1 MILLLMDLRKLGSSS
16 IMSIISCFFSSKN
29 RNPIYK
35 KKTLLCLSFGN
46 QDVIGLCVG
55 DIGKELKWSRSCFY
69 PNEPLLFYRFFY
81 TSLNPLPSD
90 SSFPSR
96 ANHPNP
102 RYNDCLESLVRLN
115 SSLSVNAFSDS
126 LSVFQILPAQVPT
139 ISGVMISTGDFVAVF
154 FVVVFLVVVFLVV
167 AIVICS
173 DFVSC

>member
-1 MILLLMDLRKLGSSS
+1 MIYDEFEKEWNSISIHHINNRKL
-16 IMSIISCFFSSKN
+16 K
-29 RNPIYK
+29 R
-35 KKTLLCLSFGN
+35 LLCLSFGGIR
-46 QDVIGLCVG
+46 VLLVYG
-55 DIGKELKWSRSCFY
+55 ESLKWSRSCFY

-81 TSLNPLPSD
+81 TSLNSLPSD

-102 RYNDCLESLVRLN
+102 RYNDCPESLVRLN

-154 FVVVFLVVVFLVV
+154 FVAVFLVV

>member
-1 MILLLMDLRKLGSSS
+1 M
-16 IMSIISCFFSSKN
+16 
-29 RNPIYK
+29 
-35 KKTLLCLSFGN
+35 LSVYG
-46 QDVIGLCVG
+46 
-55 DIGKELKWSRSCFY
+55 ESLKWSRSCFY
-69 PNEPLLFYRFFY
+69 PNEPLLYY
-81 TSLNPLPSD
+81 TSLNSLPSD

-96 ANHPNP
+96 ASHPNP
-102 RYNDCLESLVRLN
+102 RYNDCPESLVRLN

-154 FVVVFLVVVFLVV
+154 FVAVFLVV

>member
-1 MILLLMDLRKLGSSS
+1 MVYGES
-16 IMSIISCFFSSKN
+16 
-29 RNPIYK
+29 
-35 KKTLLCLSFGN
+35 
-46 QDVIGLCVG
+46 
-55 DIGKELKWSRSCFY
+55 LKWFRSCFY

-96 ANHPNP
+96 ASHPNP
-102 RYNDCLESLVRLN
+102 RYNDCPESLVRLN

-139 ISGVMISTGDFVAVF
+139 ISGVMISTGDFVVVVAVF
-154 FVVVFLVVVFLVV
+154 FVVVFLVVAVFLAVVFLVV

>member
-1 MILLLMDLRKLGSSS
+1 MND
-16 IMSIISCFFSSKN
+16 IISDGLEKELGYIIISVFIMLIISVPSPKKI
-29 RNPIYK
+29 RNTIYK
-35 KKTLLCLSFGN
+35 KKCNSACLLGIRMLSVYG
-46 QDVIGLCVG
+46 
-55 DIGKELKWSRSCFY
+55 ESLKWSRSCFY

-81 TSLNPLPSD
+81 TSLNSLPSD

-102 RYNDCLESLVRLN
+102 RYNDCPESLVRLN

-154 FVVVFLVVVFLVV
+154 FVAVFLVV